1 MKTRLF
7 EMYRCEYENFVQSP
21 GESVDLLFS
30 CFQVIVNKMQANK
43 PQLPY
48 DDHERALKLPHALDR
63 RVWEVKVSAILELP
77 NYETLT
83 VDKLFS
89 KLIKSTEIDHQTRA
103 KLNNP
108 SAQTMALVTGT
119 GGSHSLTNTSQS
131 LFALSSLVSV
141 SEE

>member
-1 MKTRLF
+1 M
-7 EMYRCEYENFVQSP
+7 
-21 GESVDLLFS
+21 FS
-30 CFQVIVNKMQANK
+30 RFQVIVNKMRTNK

-48 DDHERALKLPHALDR
+48 DDHERALKLLHALDR

-103 KLNNP
+103 KLDNP
-108 SAQTMALVTGT
+108 SCRYLWTRVPPLAMSRVA
-119 GGSHSLTNTSQS
+119 
-131 LFALSSLVSV
+131 
-141 SEE
+141 